1 MVRLMIKDMIFNK
14 NILTIY
20 LEGKINQKNNNILK
34 KRLYYVSNEYG
45 ISNII
50 IHLNNIN
57 FIDTEAFYNFLDEYD
72 DNIGG
77 NLKLEKEET
86 LLT

>member
-1 MVRLMIKDMIFNK
+1 MVKLMIKDMVFNK
-14 NILTIY
+14 NTLTIY
-20 LEGKINQKNNNILK
+20 LEGKINKKNIHVLK

-50 IHLNNIN
+50 IRLTNIT

-77 NLKLEKEET
+77 NLKLEKDEKM
-86 LLT
+86 LI

>member
-1 MVRLMIKDMIFNK
+1 MVKLMIKDMVFNK
-14 NILTIY
+14 NTLTIY
-20 LEGKINQKNNNILK
+20 LEGKINRKNINILK

-50 IHLNNIN
+50 IRLTNIT
-57 FIDTEAFYNFLDEYD
+57 FIDTEVFYDFLDEYD

-77 NLKLEKEET
+77 NLKLEKQGQ
-86 LLT
+86 L